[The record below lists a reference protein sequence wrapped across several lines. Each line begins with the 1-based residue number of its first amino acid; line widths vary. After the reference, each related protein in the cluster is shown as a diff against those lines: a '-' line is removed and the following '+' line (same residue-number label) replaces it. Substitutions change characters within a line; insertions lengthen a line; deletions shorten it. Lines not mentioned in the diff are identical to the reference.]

1 MKKIIATVLAMV
13 MALALCVTAFAATT
27 YNAVDSKGYELKNMS
42 NKTYTIGK
50 DTKIGI
56 TKYDAA
62 KTTVDGKTTT
72 TYFADQYEITVDEIA
87 ANTDTRFFACD
98 SSIAEYKLI
107 KDSKVVAYLSTNSK
121 LNEGTSDVVTKTI
134 EAKAAKDQTC
144 GDYTV
149 DVYVIDGKAYAVDPE
164 GANVAMLNGLAVTYG
179 AEQKA
184 IAHKVDWTVKDNK
197 ATPSYNAKGE
207 VVSVKCACGTS
218 FEVVKKVA
226 GTYTGDVEKVIDNG
240 VTYYVLMGSKNP
252 NKPGT
257 TTNGSPK
264 TFDAGIAM
272 YAGMALMSV
281 AGSAVV
287 IGKKKEF

>member
-27 YNAVDSKGYELKNMS
+27 TNTVNANDYTLKDMTNNAYTITKDSKI
-42 NKTYTIGK
+42 TIVK
-50 DTKIGI
+50 R
-56 TKYDAA
+56 DAE
-62 KTTVDGKTTT
+62 KVTVGSETTT
-72 TYFADQYEITVDEIA
+72 TYFADVYTIDGS
-87 ANTDTRFFACD
+87 DYYACD
-98 SSIAEYKLI
+98 SSIANYKLI
-107 KDSKVVAYLSTNSK
+107 KDGKVVAYLSTNAALK
-121 LNEGTSDVVTKTI
+121 NGTKAVVTKSI
-134 EAKAAKDQTC
+134 EAKETKDQTC

-149 DVYVIDGKAYAVDPE
+149 DVFMIDGKAYKVGGD
-164 GANVAMLNGLAVTYG
+164 NVAMLNGLAVTYG
-179 AEQKA
+179 EKQTA
-184 IAHKVDWTVKDNK
+184 IPHKVDWTDKDNK

-226 GTYTGDVEKVIDNG
+226 GTYTGDVERVIDKG
-240 VTYYVLMGSKNP
+240 VTYYVLMGSKTTAGN
-252 NKPGT
+252 NT

>member
-27 YNAVDSKGYELKNMS
+27 TNSVDSKDYSMKEMDNI
-42 NKTYTIGK
+42 TVYTINK
-50 DTKIGI
+50 DSQI
-56 TKYDAA
+56 TIVKRDAE
-62 KTTVDGKTTT
+62 KTTVGNTTTT
-72 TYFADQYEITVDEIA
+72 TYFADKYVINGSD
-87 ANTDTRFFACD
+87 FYACD

-107 KDSKVVAYLSTNSK
+107 KDGKVVAYLSTNTA
-121 LNEGTSDVVTKTI
+121 LANGTKAVVTKSI
-134 EAKAAKDQTC
+134 EAKETKDQTC

-149 DVYVIDGKAYAVDPE
+149 DVFMIDGKAYEVDKT
-164 GANVAMLNGLAVTYG
+164 GNGTNVAMLNGLAVTY
-179 AEQKA
+179 KSTPVDA
-184 IAHKVDWTVKDNK
+184 IAHKVDWTVEANK

-207 VVSVKCACGTS
+207 VVSVKCACGTT
-218 FEVVKKVA
+218 FEVVKKVPS
-226 GTYTGDVEKVIDNG
+226 TYTGETQKVGD
-240 VTYYVLMGSKNP
+240 YYVLLGSKNP
-252 NKPGT
+252 TNPT

>member
-27 YNAVDSKGYELKNMS
+27 ENVVDSKGYALKDMN
-42 NKTYTIGK
+42 NNPYTISK
-50 DTKIGI
+50 DSKITI
-56 TKYDAA
+56 VKKDAE
-62 KTTVDGKTTT
+62 KVTVGNETTT
-72 TYFADQYEITVDEIA
+72 TYFADKYVIDGVSYY
-87 ANTDTRFFACD
+87 ACD
-98 SSIAEYKLI
+98 PSIAEYKLI
-107 KDSKVVAYLSTNSK
+107 KDGKVVTLSTKAILANGIK
-121 LNEGTSDVVTKTI
+121 DVVSKTI

-144 GDYTV
+144 GDYKV
-149 DVYVIDGKAYAVDPE
+149 DVYVVGDKAYAVDAK
-164 GANVAMLNGLAVTYG
+164 GSNVAMLNGLAVIYG
-179 AEQKA
+179 AEQTA
-184 IAHKVDWTVKDNK
+184 IAHDVDWTKKDAT

-226 GTYTGDVEKVIDNG
+226 STYTGDVQKVGN
-240 VTYYVLMGSKNP
+240 YYVLLG
-252 NKPGT
+252 NKTTAAGTT

>member
-27 YNAVDSKGYELKNMS
+27 TNSVDSKDYSMKEMDNI
-42 NKTYTIGK
+42 TVYTIKK
-50 DTKIGI
+50 DSQI
-56 TKYDAA
+56 TIVKRDAE
-62 KTTVDGKTTT
+62 KTTVGSTTTT
-72 TYFADQYEITVDEIA
+72 TYFADKYVINGSD
-87 ANTDTRFFACD
+87 FYACD
-98 SSIAEYKLI
+98 SSIAQYKLI
-107 KDSKVVAYLSTNSK
+107 KDGKVVAYLSTNAALK
-121 LNEGTSDVVTKTI
+121 NGTKAVVTKSI
-134 EAKAAKDQTC
+134 DKKEVKDQTC

-149 DVYVIDGKAYAVDPE
+149 DVFMIDGKAYEV
-164 GANVAMLNGLAVTYG
+164 GGTNVAMLNGLAVTYG
-179 AEQKA
+179 AEQTAKPHNV
-184 IAHKVDWTVKDNK
+184 IWTDKDSK

-226 GTYTGDVEKVIDNG
+226 GTYTGDVQKVVDTVKG
-240 VTYYVLMGSKNP
+240 EAVTYYVLLGSKP
-252 NKPGT
+252 TG
-257 TTNGSPK
+257 TTNGNANSPK
-264 TFDAGIAM
+264 TFDAGVAM

>member
-27 YNAVDSKGYELKNMS
+27 ENVVDSKGYALKDMN
-42 NKTYTIGK
+42 NNPYTITK
-50 DTKIGI
+50 DSKITI
-56 TKYDAA
+56 VKKDAE
-62 KTTVDGKTTT
+62 KVTVGNETTT
-72 TYFADQYEITVDEIA
+72 TYFADKYVIGGV
-87 ANTDTRFFACD
+87 NYYACD
-98 SSIAEYKLI
+98 PSIAEYKLI
-107 KDSKVVAYLSTNSK
+107 KDGKVVTLSTKAILANGIK
-121 LNEGTSDVVTKTI
+121 DVVSKTI
-134 EAKAAKDQTC
+134 EAKAAKNQTC
-144 GDYTV
+144 GDYKV
-149 DVYVIDGKAYAVDPE
+149 DVYVIGDKAYAVDAK
-164 GANVAMLNGLAVTYG
+164 GSNVAMLNGLAVIYG
-179 AEQKA
+179 AEQTA
-184 IAHKVDWTVKDNK
+184 IPHDVDWTKKDAT

-226 GTYTGDVEKVIDNG
+226 STYTGDVQKIVDKG
-240 VTYYVLMGSKNP
+240 VTYYVLLG
-252 NKPGT
+252 NKTTAAGTT

>member
-13 MALALCVTAFAATT
+13 MALALCVTAFAANTSET
-27 YNAVDSKGYELKNMS
+27 VDSKDYDMKHMDN
-42 NKTYTIGK
+42 TPYTIQA
-50 DTKIGI
+50 DSKITI
-56 TKYDAA
+56 MKTDAV
-62 KTTVDGKTTT
+62 KETVNGKTTT
-72 TYFADQYEITVDEIA
+72 TYFADIYVIND
-87 ANTDTRFFACD
+87 TDFYACD

-107 KDSKVVAYLSTNSK
+107 KAGKVVAYLSTNSA
-121 LNEGTSDVVTKTI
+121 LNHGTSDVVTKTI
-134 EAKAAKDQTC
+134 EAKETKDQTC

-149 DVYVIDGKAYAVDPE
+149 DVFMIDGKAYKVGGDK
-164 GANVAMLNGLAVTYG
+164 VAMLNGLAVTYG
-179 AEQKA
+179 EKQTA
-184 IAHKVDWTVKDNK
+184 IPHKVDWTDKDNK

-226 GTYTGDVEKVIDNG
+226 GTYTGDVQKVVDKD
-240 VTYYVLMGSKNP
+240 VTYYVLLGSKNP
-252 NKPGT
+252 TNPT
-257 TTNGSPK
+257 TPNGSPK

>member
-42 NKTYTIGK
+42 NTTYTIGK

-56 TKYDAA
+56 TKYDAV

-72 TYFADQYEITVDEIA
+72 TYFADQYEVRVDEIA
-87 ANTDTRFFACD
+87 ANTDTTFFACD

-107 KDSKVVAYLSTNSK
+107 KDGKVVAYLSTNK
-121 LNEGTSDVVTKTI
+121 NLNEGTSDVVTKTI
-134 EAKAAKDQTC
+134 EAKETKDQTC

-149 DVYVIDGKAYAVDPE
+149 DVFMIDGKAYKVGGDK
-164 GANVAMLNGLAVTYG
+164 VAMLNGLAVTYG
-179 AEQKA
+179 EKQTA
-184 IAHKVDWTVKDNK
+184 IPHKVDWTDKDNK

-226 GTYTGDVEKVIDNG
+226 GTYTGDVQKVTTDKG
-240 VTYYVLMGSKNP
+240 DVYYVLMGNTNP
-252 NKPGT
+252 TKPT

>member
-27 YNAVDSKGYELKNMS
+27 YNAVDSKGYELKTMS
-42 NKTYTIGK
+42 NTAYTINK

-56 TKYDAA
+56 TKYDAI
-62 KTTVDGKTTT
+62 KETVDGKTTT
-72 TYFADQYEITVDEIA
+72 TYFADQYEIDVKELA
-87 ANTDTRFFACD
+87 KNTPFFACD

-107 KDSKVVAYLSTNSK
+107 KDGKVVAYLSTNSK
-121 LNEGTSDVVTKTI
+121 LNYGTSDVVTKTI

-164 GANVAMLNGLAVTYG
+164 GTNVAMLNGLAVTYG
-179 AEQKA
+179 AEQTA

-240 VTYYVLMGSKNP
+240 VTYYVLMGNTNP
-252 NKPGT
+252 TKPGT
-257 TTNGSPK
+257 TNTNGSPK

>member
-27 YNAVDSKGYELKNMS
+27 TNSVDSKDYTLKNMT
-42 NKTYTIGK
+42 NDAYTITK
-50 DTKIGI
+50 DSKITI
-56 TKYDAA
+56 VKRDAE
-62 KTTVDGKTTT
+62 KTTIGSETTT
-72 TYFADQYEITVDEIA
+72 VYFADKYTIDGS
-87 ANTDTRFFACD
+87 DYYACD
-98 SSIAEYKLI
+98 SSIANYKLI
-107 KDSKVVAYLSTNSK
+107 KDGKVVAYLSTNTA
-121 LNEGTSDVVTKTI
+121 LANGTKAVVTKSI
-134 EAKAAKDQTC
+134 EAKEAKDQTC

-149 DVYVIDGKAYAVDPE
+149 DVFMIDGKAYEV
-164 GANVAMLNGLAVTYG
+164 GGSNVAMLNGLAVTYG
-179 AEQKA
+179 AEKTA
-184 IAHKVDWTVKDNK
+184 IAHKVDWTVEANK

-226 GTYTGDVEKVIDNG
+226 STYTGDVEKVGN
-240 VTYYVLMGSKNP
+240 YYVLMGSK
-252 NKPGT
+252 T
-257 TTNGSPK
+257 TDTANGNANSPK
-264 TFDAGIAM
+264 TFDAGVAM

>member
-27 YNAVDSKGYELKNMS
+27 ENVVDSKGYALKDMN
-42 NKTYTIGK
+42 NTTYTITK
-50 DTKIGI
+50 DSKITI
-56 TKYDAA
+56 VKKDAE
-62 KTTVDGKTTT
+62 KVTVGNETTT
-72 TYFADQYEITVDEIA
+72 TYFADKYVIDGV
-87 ANTDTRFFACD
+87 NYYACD
-98 SSIAEYKLI
+98 PSIAEYKLI
-107 KDSKVVAYLSTNSK
+107 KDGKVVTLSTKAILANGIK
-121 LNEGTSDVVTKTI
+121 DVVSKTI

-144 GDYTV
+144 GDYKV
-149 DVYVIDGKAYAVDPE
+149 DVYVIDNKAYAIDAK
-164 GANVAMLNGLAVTYG
+164 GSNVAMLNGLAVIYG
-179 AEQKA
+179 AEQTA
-184 IAHKVDWTVKDNK
+184 IAHDVDWTKKDAT

-226 GTYTGDVEKVIDNG
+226 STYTGDVQKVG
-240 VTYYVLMGSKNP
+240 SYYVLLG
-252 NKPGT
+252 NKTTAAGT
-257 TTNGSPK
+257 TTASGSPK

>member
-27 YNAVDSKGYELKNMS
+27 TNSVDSKDYTLKNMT
-42 NKTYTIGK
+42 NDDYTITK
-50 DTKIGI
+50 DTKVTIV
-56 TKYDAA
+56 KRDAE
-62 KTTVDGKTTT
+62 KTTIGNETTT
-72 TYFADQYEITVDEIA
+72 VYFADKYTIDSNAPVAD
-87 ANTDTRFFACD
+87 DTFYACD
-98 SSIAEYKLI
+98 SSIAQYKLI
-107 KDSKVVAYLSTNSK
+107 KDGKVVAYLSTNTALKNGTKAVVSK
-121 LNEGTSDVVTKTI
+121 SID
-134 EAKAAKDQTC
+134 AKEAKDQTC

-149 DVYVIDGKAYAVDPE
+149 DVFMIDGKAYKVGGDD
-164 GANVAMLNGLAVTYG
+164 VAMLNGLAVTYG
-179 AEQKA
+179 TEQKA
-184 IAHKVDWTVKDNK
+184 IAHKVDWTVEANK

-226 GTYTGDVEKVIDNG
+226 STYTGDVQKVGN
-240 VTYYVLMGSKNP
+240 YYVLLGSTNP
-252 NKPGT
+252 AGN
-257 TTNGSPK
+257 NGSANSPK
-264 TFDAGIAM
+264 TFDAGVAM

>member
-42 NKTYTIGK
+42 NTTYTIGK

-56 TKYDAA
+56 TKYDAV

-72 TYFADQYEITVDEIA
+72 TYFADQYEVRVDEIA
-87 ANTDTRFFACD
+87 ANTDTTFFACD

-107 KDSKVVAYLSTNSK
+107 KDGKVVAYLSTNK
-121 LNEGTSDVVTKTI
+121 NLNEGTSDVVTKTI
-134 EAKAAKDQTC
+134 EAKETKDQTC

-149 DVYVIDGKAYAVDPE
+149 DVFMIDGKAYKVGGDK
-164 GANVAMLNGLAVTYG
+164 VAMLNGLAVTYG
-179 AEQKA
+179 EKQTA
-184 IAHKVDWTVKDNK
+184 IPHKVDWTDKDNK

-207 VVSVKCACGTS
+207 VVSVKCACSTS

-226 GTYTGDVEKVIDNG
+226 GTYTGDVQKVTTDKG
-240 VTYYVLMGSKNP
+240 DVYYVLMGNTNP
-252 NKPGT
+252 TKPT

>member
-13 MALALCVTAFAATT
+13 MALALCVTAFAASTQ
-27 YNAVDSKGYELKNMS
+27 NLVDPKGYELKNMN
-42 NKTYTIGK
+42 NKTYTIDA
-50 DTKIGI
+50 DTKICIG
-56 TKYDAA
+56 KQDAE
-62 KTTVDGKTTT
+62 KVTIGDKTTT
-72 TYFADQYEITVDEIA
+72 TYFADWYVIDSD
-87 ANTDTRFFACD
+87 ANVVNDLFYACD

-107 KDSKVVAYLSTNSK
+107 KDGKVVAYLSTNDK
-121 LNEGTSDVVTKTI
+121 LEKGITAVVSKTI

-144 GDYTV
+144 GDYEV
-149 DVYVIDGKAYAVDPE
+149 DVYVIDGKAYAVDSK

-179 AEQKA
+179 AEVKA
-184 IAHKVDWTVKDNK
+184 IAHDVDWTKDK
-197 ATPSYNAKGE
+197 ATATPSYNAKGE
-207 VVSVKCACGTS
+207 VVSVKCACDTS
-218 FEVVKKVA
+218 FEVVKKVP
-226 GTYTGDVEKVIDNG
+226 GTYTGDVQKIGN
-240 VTYYVLMGSKNP
+240 YYVLMGNTNP
-252 NKPGT
+252 TKPGT

>member
-42 NKTYTIGK
+42 NTTYTIGK

-56 TKYDAA
+56 TKYDAV

-72 TYFADQYEITVDEIA
+72 TYFADQYEVRVDEIA
-87 ANTDTRFFACD
+87 ANTYTTFFACD

-107 KDSKVVAYLSTNSK
+107 KDGKVVAYLSTNK
-121 LNEGTSDVVTKTI
+121 NLNEGTSDVVTKTI
-134 EAKAAKDQTC
+134 EAKETKDQTC

-149 DVYVIDGKAYAVDPE
+149 DVFMIDGKAYKVGGE
-164 GANVAMLNGLAVTYG
+164 KVAMLNGLAVTYG
-179 AEQKA
+179 EKQTA
-184 IAHKVDWTVKDNK
+184 IPHKVDWTDKDNK

-226 GTYTGDVEKVIDNG
+226 GTYTGDVQKVTTDKG
-240 VTYYVLMGSKNP
+240 DVYYVLMGNTNP
-252 NKPGT
+252 TKPT

>member
-42 NKTYTIGK
+42 NTTYTIGK

-56 TKYDAA
+56 TKYDAV

-72 TYFADQYEITVDEIA
+72 TYFADQYEVRVDEIA
-87 ANTDTRFFACD
+87 ANTDTTFFACD

-107 KDSKVVAYLSTNSK
+107 KDGKVVAYLSTNK
-121 LNEGTSDVVTKTI
+121 NLNEGTSDVVTKTI
-134 EAKAAKDQTC
+134 EAKETKDQTC

-149 DVYVIDGKAYAVDPE
+149 DVFMIDGKAYKVGGDK
-164 GANVAMLNGLAVTYG
+164 VAMLNGLAVTYG
-179 AEQKA
+179 EKQTA
-184 IAHKVDWTVKDNK
+184 IPHKVDWTVKDNK

-252 NKPGT
+252 TNPT
-257 TTNGSPK
+257 TPNGSPK

>member
-27 YNAVDSKGYELKNMS
+27 TNSVDSKDYSMKEMDNI
-42 NKTYTIGK
+42 TVYTINK
-50 DTKIGI
+50 DSQI
-56 TKYDAA
+56 TIVKRDAE
-62 KTTVDGKTTT
+62 KTTVGNTTTT
-72 TYFADQYEITVDEIA
+72 TYFADKYVINGSD
-87 ANTDTRFFACD
+87 FYACD

-107 KDSKVVAYLSTNSK
+107 KDGKVVAYLSTNTA
-121 LNEGTSDVVTKTI
+121 LANGTKAVVTKSI
-134 EAKAAKDQTC
+134 EAKETKDQTC

-149 DVYVIDGKAYAVDPE
+149 DVFMIDGKAYEVDKT
-164 GANVAMLNGLAVTYG
+164 GNGTNVAMLNGLAVTYKG
-179 AEQKA
+179 TPVDA
-184 IAHKVDWTVKDNK
+184 IAHKVDWTVEANK

-207 VVSVKCACGTS
+207 VVSVKCACGTT
-218 FEVVKKVA
+218 FEVVKKVPS
-226 GTYTGDVEKVIDNG
+226 TYTGETQKVGN
-240 VTYYVLMGSKNP
+240 YYVLLGSKTTAA
-252 NKPGT
+252 GTT

>member
-42 NKTYTIGK
+42 NSTYTIGK

-56 TKYDAA
+56 TKYDAV

-72 TYFADQYEITVDEIA
+72 TYFADQYEVRVDEIA
-87 ANTDTRFFACD
+87 ANTDTTFFACD

-107 KDSKVVAYLSTNSK
+107 KDGKVVAYLSTNK
-121 LNEGTSDVVTKTI
+121 NLNEGTSDVVTKTI
-134 EAKAAKDQTC
+134 EAKETKDQTC

-149 DVYVIDGKAYAVDPE
+149 DVFMIDGKAYKVGGDK
-164 GANVAMLNGLAVTYG
+164 VAMLNGLAVTYG
-179 AEQKA
+179 EKQTA
-184 IAHKVDWTVKDNK
+184 IPHKVDWTDKDNK

-226 GTYTGDVEKVIDNG
+226 GTYTGDVQKVTTDKG
-240 VTYYVLMGSKNP
+240 DVYYVLMGNTNP
-252 NKPGT
+252 TKPT

>member
-27 YNAVDSKGYELKNMS
+27 ENTYSSKGYSLKDMN
-42 NKTYTIGK
+42 NHAYTIADDAKITIVKK
-50 DTKIGI
+50 DAST
-56 TKYDAA
+56 
-62 KTTVDGKTTT
+62 TTVGDEKTT
-72 TYFADQYEITVDEIA
+72 TYFADKYTIGNE
-87 ANTDTRFFACD
+87 NYWACD
-98 SSIAEYKLI
+98 PSIAVRKLI
-107 KDSKVVAYLSTNSK
+107 KDGKVVAYLSNNSALDK
-121 LNEGTSDVVTKTI
+121 GITAVVTKSI

-149 DVYVIDGKAYAVDPE
+149 DVFMIDGKAYEV
-164 GANVAMLNGLAVTYG
+164 GGTNVAMMNGLAVTYG
-179 AEQKA
+179 AEQTAKS
-184 IAHKVDWTVKDNK
+184 HDVDWTKKDAT

-207 VVSVKCACGTS
+207 VVSVKCACNTT

-226 GTYTGDVEKVIDNG
+226 SNYTGDVQKVGN
-240 VTYYVLMGSKNP
+240 YYVLMGGKNTTP
-252 NKPGT
+252 T

>member
-27 YNAVDSKGYELKNMS
+27 YNAVDSKGYELKTMS
-42 NKTYTIGK
+42 NTAYTINK

-56 TKYDAA
+56 TKSDAI
-62 KTTVDGKTTT
+62 KETVDGKTTT
-72 TYFADQYEITVDEIA
+72 TYFADQYEIDVKELA
-87 ANTDTRFFACD
+87 KNVPFFACD

-107 KDSKVVAYLSTNSK
+107 KDGKVVAYLSTSSE
-121 LNEGTSDVVTKTI
+121 LNYGTSDVVTKTI

-164 GANVAMLNGLAVTYG
+164 GTNVAMLNGLAVTYG

-240 VTYYVLMGSKNP
+240 VTYYVLMGSKTTAGN
-252 NKPGT
+252 NT

>member
-1 MKKIIATVLAMV
+1 MV

-27 YNAVDSKGYELKNMS
+27 YNAVDSKGYELKTMS
-42 NKTYTIGK
+42 NTPYTINK

-56 TKYDAA
+56 TKYDAI
-62 KTTVDGKTTT
+62 KETVDGKTTT
-72 TYFADQYEITVDEIA
+72 TYIADQYEIDVKELTK
-87 ANTDTRFFACD
+87 NTPFFACD

-107 KDSKVVAYLSTNSK
+107 KDGKVVAYLSTNSK
-121 LNEGTSDVVTKTI
+121 LNYGTSDVVTKTI

-164 GANVAMLNGLAVTYG
+164 GTNVAMLNGLAVTYG

-184 IAHKVDWTVKDNK
+184 IAHKVDWTDKDNK

-226 GTYTGDVEKVIDNG
+226 GTYTGAVEKVIDNG
-240 VTYYVLMGSKNP
+240 VTYYVLMGNTNP
-252 NKPGT
+252 TKPGT
-257 TTNGSPK
+257 TNTNGSPK

>member
-27 YNAVDSKGYELKNMS
+27 TNSVDSKDYTLKNMT
-42 NKTYTIGK
+42 NDAYTIK
-50 DTKIGI
+50 ADTKITIMKTDAI
-56 TKYDAA
+56 TE
-62 KTTVDGKTTT
+62 TVDGKTTT
-72 TYFADQYEITVDEIA
+72 TYFADEYTIDSNAPVTGK
-87 ANTDTRFFACD
+87 TFYACD

-107 KDSKVVAYLSTNSK
+107 KDGKVVAYLSTNNA
-121 LNEGTSDVVTKTI
+121 LANGTKAVVTKSI
-134 EAKAAKDQTC
+134 EAKETKDQTC

-149 DVYVIDGKAYAVDPE
+149 NVFMIDGKAYKVGGDK
-164 GANVAMLNGLAVTYG
+164 VAMLNGLAVTYDG
-179 AEQKA
+179 SEPVKA
-184 IAHKVDWTVKDNK
+184 IAHKVDWTVEANK

-218 FEVVKKVA
+218 FEVVKKVPS
-226 GTYTGDVEKVIDNG
+226 TYTGETQKVGN
-240 VTYYVLMGSKNP
+240 YYVLLGSKTTAA
-252 NKPGT
+252 GTT

>member
-27 YNAVDSKGYELKNMS
+27 TNTVNANDYTLKDMTNTAYTITKDSKI
-42 NKTYTIGK
+42 TIVK
-50 DTKIGI
+50 R
-56 TKYDAA
+56 DAE
-62 KTTVDGKTTT
+62 KVTVGSETTT
-72 TYFADQYEITVDEIA
+72 TYFADVYTIDGS
-87 ANTDTRFFACD
+87 DYYACD
-98 SSIAEYKLI
+98 SSIANYKLI
-107 KDSKVVAYLSTNSK
+107 KDGKVVAYLSTNAALK
-121 LNEGTSDVVTKTI
+121 NGTKAVVTKSI
-134 EAKAAKDQTC
+134 EAKEAKDQTC

-149 DVYVIDGKAYAVDPE
+149 DVFMIDGKAYEV
-164 GANVAMLNGLAVTYG
+164 GGSNVAMLNGLAVTYG
-179 AEQKA
+179 AEVKA
-184 IAHKVDWTVKDNK
+184 IEHKVDWTVAANK

-218 FEVVKKVA
+218 FEVVKKVP
-226 GTYTGDVEKVIDNG
+226 GTYTGETEMVG
-240 VTYYVLMGSKNP
+240 SYYVLLGSKTTAA
-252 NKPGT
+252 GST
-257 TTNGSPK
+257 TTSGSPK

>member
-27 YNAVDSKGYELKNMS
+27 TNTVDSKDYTLKNMT
-42 NKTYTIGK
+42 NTAYDIKK
-50 DTKIGI
+50 DTKVTIV
-56 TKYDAA
+56 KRDAE
-62 KTTVDGKTTT
+62 KTTIGSETTT
-72 TYFADQYEITVDEIA
+72 VYFADKYTIESDEITA
-87 ANTDTRFFACD
+87 TTFYACD

-107 KDSKVVAYLSTNSK
+107 KDGKVVAYLSTNGA
-121 LNEGTSDVVTKTI
+121 LATGTKAVVTKSI
-134 EAKAAKDQTC
+134 EAKEAKDQTC

-149 DVYVIDGKAYAVDPE
+149 DVFMIDGKAYKVGGSD
-164 GANVAMLNGLAVTYG
+164 VAMLNGLAVTYG
-179 AEQKA
+179 AEVKA
-184 IAHKVDWTVKDNK
+184 IEHKVDWTVAANK

-226 GTYTGDVEKVIDNG
+226 STYTGDTVKVGD
-240 VTYYVLMGSKNP
+240 YYVLLGSKTTAA
-252 NKPGT
+252 GST
-257 TTNGSPK
+257 TTSGSPK